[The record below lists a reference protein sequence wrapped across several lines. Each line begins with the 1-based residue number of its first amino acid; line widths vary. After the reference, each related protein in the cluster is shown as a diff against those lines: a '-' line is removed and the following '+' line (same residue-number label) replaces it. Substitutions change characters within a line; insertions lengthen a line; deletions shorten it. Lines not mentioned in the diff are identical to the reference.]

1 MSCAD
6 RGGIDENGEMTEP
19 IRFEVAF
26 YEMGADGYPGKEVYR
41 KEFDVLGKFT
51 GVSASEYD
59 DLARIYEFSVELDET
74 ICLES
79 GFFSVAAAKV
89 DNETH
94 NCAFSVFTCSNVPG
108 IGLIWM
114 EAYEEYMT
122 SQLSMC
128 YCLTG
133 DGDYIAQKALK
144 FERLLSPLETAS
156 DKYEKV
162 QVEVMNIGEQ
172 AISDAKLQL
181 YLDDKLLATE
191 ELGVTLAS
199 MESYKHTFDQR
210 IDCSQPGK
218 HNIEI
223 RNVTEGDEQ
232 TAHQSMFFSITKR
245 EEGIVCE
252 SYSTDAS
259 YEYITSVKIGSISNP
274 SEGNVYSDFSD
285 MKTSI
290 KPGEVLD
297 LNVECE
303 GGSLYIGAW
312 VDWNGNGSFDEAG
325 EFIGY
330 LPMIH

>member
-199 MESYKHTFDQR
+199 M
-210 IDCSQPGK
+210 
-218 HNIEI
+218 
-223 RNVTEGDEQ
+223 
-232 TAHQSMFFSITKR
+232 
-245 EEGIVCE
+245 
-252 SYSTDAS
+252 
-259 YEYITSVKIGSISNP
+259 
-274 SEGNVYSDFSD
+274 
-285 MKTSI
+285 
-290 KPGEVLD
+290 
-297 LNVECE
+297 
-303 GGSLYIGAW
+303 
-312 VDWNGNGSFDEAG
+312 
-325 EFIGY
+325 
-330 LPMIH
+330 

>member
-114 EAYEEYMT
+114 EAYE
-122 SQLSMC
+122 
-128 YCLTG
+128 
-133 DGDYIAQKALK
+133 DI
-144 FERLLSPLETAS
+144 
-156 DKYEKV
+156 
-162 QVEVMNIGEQ
+162 
-172 AISDAKLQL
+172 
-181 YLDDKLLATE
+181 
-191 ELGVTLAS
+191 
-199 MESYKHTFDQR
+199 
-210 IDCSQPGK
+210 
-218 HNIEI
+218 
-223 RNVTEGDEQ
+223 
-232 TAHQSMFFSITKR
+232 
-245 EEGIVCE
+245 
-252 SYSTDAS
+252 
-259 YEYITSVKIGSISNP
+259 
-274 SEGNVYSDFSD
+274 
-285 MKTSI
+285 
-290 KPGEVLD
+290 
-297 LNVECE
+297 
-303 GGSLYIGAW
+303 
-312 VDWNGNGSFDEAG
+312 
-325 EFIGY
+325 
-330 LPMIH
+330 